1 MALLDF
7 LGKFLSRE
15 EESSKETAKQR
26 LQLVLVQ
33 DRASVNP
40 HLLEELKEDLIG
52 VISRY
57 LEIDMSA
64 IEINLESGS
73 GDTVALVANIPVKQ
87 VRRSEARK
95 K

>member
-7 LGKFLSRE
+7 LGKFFRE
-15 EESSKETAKQR
+15 EECSKETAKQR

-40 HLLEELKEDLIG
+40 KLLEELKEDLIG

-64 IEINLESGS
+64 MEINLESGG
-73 GDTVALVANIPVKQ
+73 GDTVALVAHIPVKQ
-87 VRRSEARK
+87 VRRDEGK
-95 K
+95 KK

>member
-1 MALLDF
+1 LALLDF
-7 LGKFLSRE
+7 LSRVLNRDE
-15 EESSKETAKQR
+15 GSKETAKQR

-57 LEIDMSA
+57 LEIDLSA
-64 IEINLESGS
+64 MEINLESGG

-87 VRRSEARK
+87 VRRSRQK
-95 K
+95 

>member
-1 MALLDF
+1 MAFLDF
-7 LGKFLSRE
+7 LSKFFRE
-15 EESSKETAKQR
+15 EESSKQTAKQR

-40 HLLEELKEDLIG
+40 KLLEDLKEDLIE

-64 IEINLESGS
+64 MEINLETG
-73 GDTVALVANIPVKQ
+73 GRDTVALVANIPVKQ
-87 VRRSEARK
+87 VRRGEGK

>member
-7 LGKFLSRE
+7 LSRVLNRDE
-15 EESSKETAKQR
+15 GSKETAKQR

-57 LEIDMSA
+57 LEIDLSA
-64 IEINLESGS
+64 MEINLESGG
-73 GDTVALVANIPVKQ
+73 GDTVALVANIPVRQ
-87 VRRSEARK
+87 VRRSQQK
-95 K
+95 

>member
-1 MALLDF
+1 MALLDI
-7 LGKFLSRE
+7 LSRVLNRDE
-15 EESSKETAKQR
+15 GSKETAKQR

-57 LEIDMSA
+57 LEIDLSA
-64 IEINLESGS
+64 MEINLESGG
-73 GDTVALVANIPVKQ
+73 GDTVALVANIPVRQ
-87 VRRSEARK
+87 VRRSQQK
-95 K
+95 

>member
-7 LGKFLSRE
+7 LSRVLNRDE
-15 EESSKETAKQR
+15 GSKETAKQR

-57 LEIDMSA
+57 LEIDLSA
-64 IEINLESGS
+64 MEINLESGG
-73 GDTVALVANIPVKQ
+73 GDTVALVAYIHVKQ
-87 VRRSEARK
+87 VRRSRQ
-95 K
+95 

>member
-7 LGKFLSRE
+7 LSRVLNRDE
-15 EESSKETAKQR
+15 GSKETAKQR
-26 LQLVLVQ
+26 LQLVLVR

-57 LEIDMSA
+57 LEIDLSA
-64 IEINLESGS
+64 MEINLESGG
-73 GDTVALVANIPVKQ
+73 GDTVALVANIPVRQ
-87 VRRSEARK
+87 VRRSQQK
-95 K
+95 

>member
-1 MALLDF
+1 LALLDF
-7 LGKFLSRE
+7 LSRVLNRDE
-15 EESSKETAKQR
+15 GSKETAKQR

-57 LEIDMSA
+57 LEIDLSA
-64 IEINLESGS
+64 MEINLESGG
-73 GDTVALVANIPVKQ
+73 GDTVALVANIPVRQ
-87 VRRSEARK
+87 VRRSQQK
-95 K
+95 

>member
-7 LGKFLSRE
+7 LSRVLNRDE
-15 EESSKETAKQR
+15 GSKETAKQR

-57 LEIDMSA
+57 LEIDLSA
-64 IEINLESGS
+64 MEINLESGG

-87 VRRSEARK
+87 VRRSQQK
-95 K
+95 

>member
-7 LGKFLSRE
+7 LSRVLNRDE
-15 EESSKETAKQR
+15 GSKETAKQR

-57 LEIDMSA
+57 LEIDLSA
-64 IEINLESGS
+64 MEINLESGG

-87 VRRSEARK
+87 VRRSRQK
-95 K
+95 